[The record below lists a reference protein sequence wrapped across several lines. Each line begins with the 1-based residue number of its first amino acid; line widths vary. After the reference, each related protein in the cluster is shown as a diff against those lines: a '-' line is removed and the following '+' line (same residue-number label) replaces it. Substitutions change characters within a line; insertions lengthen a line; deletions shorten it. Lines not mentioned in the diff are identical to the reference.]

1 MSRNHRAHYFGTE
14 DKARI
19 EIIPMIDV
27 MMFLLVFFVLIMTEM
42 IQGTGIDVSLP
53 KTQEA
58 TRLQAAADERTVT
71 LMVDVNGAWR
81 IDGKPATSATLAD
94 RLRSEASH
102 GKLPALVI
110 AGDQGVAYQHV
121 VRAMDAARAAGV
133 ERIGLATQTSP

>member
-1 MSRNHRAHYFGTE
+1 MPRNHRAHYFGTE

-42 IQGTGIDVSLP
+42 IQGTGINVSLP
-53 KTQEA
+53 QAQEA
-58 TRLQAAADERTVT
+58 TQLQAAADGRTVT
-71 LMVDVNGAWR
+71 LAVDVNGAWR
-81 IDGKPATSATLAD
+81 IDGEAATPATLAEH
-94 RLRSEASH
+94 LRAKASD

-110 AGDQGVAYQHV
+110 AGDQGVVYQHV

-133 ERIGLATQTSP
+133 ERIGLATQAPP